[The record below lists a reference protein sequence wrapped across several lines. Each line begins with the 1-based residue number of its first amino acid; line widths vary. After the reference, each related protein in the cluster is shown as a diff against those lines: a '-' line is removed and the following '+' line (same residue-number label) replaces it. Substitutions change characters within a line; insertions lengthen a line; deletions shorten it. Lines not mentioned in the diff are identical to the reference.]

1 MVYQTRNIVTESERN
16 RIREIHGFSPKKR
29 DYIFEACVTVDG
41 RYFVIQDE
49 VFDIQEQK
57 TIGNLWGSL
66 DVFKTIF
73 ESIKL
78 EDEGY
83 SQIRENILSLP
94 ILESQQNL
102 YGLRDILLEFEF
114 LQDTWLGRQFQKAGD
129 SVVDFAKTSYEG
141 VKKFGLAISQGDWM
155 GILKLLG
162 QGVKYLLRKLKDALY
177 SNLGMIVDAIL
188 IATGVG
194 AGAAKIAW
202 GMVVALDAY
211 QLLTDDWP
219 GEEKND
225 PFWLKCLFF
234 GFDILGFVSAAA
246 AAKAAKAGIM
256 PLKAL
261 VNSPTRI
268 AQYFEKNPKVKGMI
282 TSMVDGIKQV
292 PALLQSLMKTLATKF
307 PKGAS
312 FINGILGGLK
322 SISTRFTESL
332 QRLLGQTAGK
342 GASAGAKTTGIL
354 YGFEKAIGGH
364 ETKGATMAA
373 GAVANNMD
381 PMVADQYA
389 ELVRTKYNGKDPFD

>member
-16 RIREIHGFSPKKR
+16 RIRGIHGFLPKKR

-49 VFDIQEQK
+49 VFDIQEQR

-78 EDEGY
+78 EDDGY
-83 SQIRENILSLP
+83 SQIRENILSIP

-102 YGLRDILLEFEF
+102 YGLRDTLLEFEF
-114 LQDTWLGRQFQKAGD
+114 LQDTWLGRQFKKAGD
-129 SVVDFAKTSYEG
+129 SAVDFAKTSYEG
-141 VKKFGLAISQGDWM
+141 VKKFGLAISEGDWV
-155 GILKLLG
+155 GILKLLS
-162 QGVKYLLRKLKDALY
+162 QGVRYLLRKLKDALY

-202 GMVVALDAY
+202 GLVVALDAY
-211 QLLTDDWP
+211 QLISDDWP
-219 GEEKND
+219 EEEKND

-312 FINGILGGLK
+312 FINSVLGGLK

-332 QRLLGQTAGK
+332 QKLLGQTAGK
-342 GASAGAKTTGIL
+342 GAAGGVKTGGIL
-354 YGFEKAIGGH
+354 YGFEKVIGGGGH
-364 ETKGATMAA
+364 EAKAA
-373 GAVANNMD
+373 SVAVD
-381 PMVADQYA
+381 PKIADQYA
-389 ELVRTKYNGKDPFD
+389 ELVRTKYGGKDPFD

>member
-1 MVYQTRNIVTESERN
+1 MVYQTRNIVTESEKN
-16 RIREIHGFSPKKR
+16 RISSIHGFTPKKR

-49 VFDIQEQK
+49 VFDIQEQR
-57 TIGNLWGSL
+57 TIGNVWGSL

-73 ESIKL
+73 ESVKL

-102 YGLRDILLEFEF
+102 YALRDILLEFNF
-114 LQDTWLGRQFQKAGD
+114 LQDTWLGRQFKKAGD
-129 SVVDFAKTSYEG
+129 STVDFLKTSYEG
-141 VKKFGLAISQGDWM
+141 VKKFGLAISEGDWM

-162 QGVKYLLRKLKDALY
+162 QGVRYLLRKLKDALY

-194 AGAAKIAW
+194 AGATKIAW
-202 GMVVALDAY
+202 GLVVALDLY
-211 QLLTDDWP
+211 QLLNDDWP
-219 GEEKND
+219 EEEKND
-225 PFWLKCLFF
+225 PFWLKCLFL
-234 GFDILGFVSAAA
+234 GFDILGFTTAAA

-256 PLKAL
+256 PIKAI
-261 VNSPTRI
+261 VNSPARI

-292 PALLQSLMKTLATKF
+292 PALLQSVMTTLSTKF

-332 QRLLGQTAGK
+332 QKLLGQTAGK
-342 GASAGAKTTGIL
+342 GASAGVKTTGVL
-354 YGFEKAIGGH
+354 YGFDKALGVGGK
-364 ETKGATMAA
+364 ETKGMTMAA
-373 GAVANNMD
+373 NGMD
-381 PMVADQYA
+381 P
-389 ELVRTKYNGKDPFD
+389 ELANTYSQLVNSPKYGGKDPFD

>member
-16 RIREIHGFSPKKR
+16 RISSIHGFVPKKR

-83 SQIRENILSLP
+83 SQVRENILSLP

-102 YGLRDILLEFEF
+102 YGLRNILLEFNF
-114 LQDTWLGRQFQKAGD
+114 LQDTWLGRQFKKAGD
-129 SVVDFAKTSYEG
+129 STEDFLKTSYEG
-141 VKKFGLAISQGDWM
+141 VKKFGLAVSQGEWM

-188 IATGVG
+188 IASGVG

-211 QLLTDDWP
+211 QLYTDDWP
-219 GEEKND
+219 EEEKND

-234 GFDILGFVSAAA
+234 GFDILGFTTAAA

-256 PLKAL
+256 PIKAFA
-261 VNSPTRI
+261 NSPLKV
-268 AQYFEKNPKVKGMI
+268 AEYFQKNPKVKGMV
-282 TSMVDGIKQV
+282 TSMMEGIKQV

-312 FINGILGGLK
+312 FINGALGGLK

-332 QRLLGQTAGK
+332 QRLLGQNAGK
-342 GASAGAKTTGIL
+342 GASAGIKTTGVL
-354 YGFEKAIGGH
+354 YGFEKAIGGGGNKS
-364 ETKGATMAA
+364 KGATMAT
-373 GAVANNMD
+373 NNMD
-381 PMVADQYA
+381 P
-389 ELVRTKYNGKDPFD
+389 ELANTYGQLVNSPKYGGKDPFD

>member
-16 RIREIHGFSPKKR
+16 RIRGIHGFSPKKR

-49 VFDIQEQK
+49 VFDIQEQR
-57 TIGNLWGSL
+57 TVGNLWGSL

-73 ESIKL
+73 KNIKL

-83 SQIRENILSLP
+83 SQVRENILSLP

-102 YGLRDILLEFEF
+102 YGLRDILLEFKF

-129 SVVDFAKTSYEG
+129 STVDFLKTSYEG
-141 VKKFGLAISQGDWM
+141 VKKFGLAVSEGEWM

-162 QGVKYLLRKLKDALY
+162 QGVKYVLRKLKDALY

-211 QLLTDDWP
+211 QLISDDWSE
-219 GEEKND
+219 EEKND

-234 GFDILGFVSAAA
+234 GFGILGFVSAAA

-256 PLKAL
+256 PLKAI
-261 VNSPTRI
+261 VNSPTKI

-292 PALLQSLMKTLATKF
+292 PALLQSVMKTLATKF

-312 FINGILGGLK
+312 FINSILGGLK
-322 SISTRFTESL
+322 TISTRFTESL
-332 QRLLGQTAGK
+332 QKLLGQTAGK
-342 GASAGAKTTGIL
+342 GASVGVKTGGIL
-354 YGFEKAIGGH
+354 YGFEKVIGGGGH
-364 ETKGATMAA
+364 EAKAA
-373 GAVANNMD
+373 SVAVD
-381 PMVADQYA
+381 PKIADQYA
-389 ELVRTKYNGKDPFD
+389 ELVRTKYGGKDPFD

>member
-16 RIREIHGFSPKKR
+16 RISSIHGFVPKKR

-73 ESIKL
+73 EGIKL

-114 LQDTWLGRQFQKAGD
+114 LQDTWLGRQFKKAGD
-129 SVVDFAKTSYEG
+129 STADFLKTSYEG
-141 VKKFGLAISQGDWM
+141 VQKFGLAVSQGEWM

-162 QGVKYLLRKLKDALY
+162 QGVKYVLRKLKEALY

-211 QLLTDDWP
+211 QLISDDWP
-219 GEEKND
+219 EEEKNN

-256 PLKAL
+256 PLKAIA
-261 VNSPTRI
+261 NSPTKI

-292 PALLQSLMKTLATKF
+292 PALLQSVMKQLATKF

-342 GASAGAKTTGIL
+342 GASVGAKTTGVL
-354 YGFEKAIGGH
+354 YGFEKVIGGH
-364 ETKGATMAA
+364 ETKGAS
-373 GAVANNMD
+373 VAMD
-381 PMVADQYA
+381 PKIADQYA

>member
-16 RIREIHGFSPKKR
+16 RIRGIHGFSPKKR

-49 VFDIQEQK
+49 VFDIQEQR

-114 LQDTWLGRQFQKAGD
+114 LQDTWLGRQFKKAGD

-141 VKKFGLAISQGDWM
+141 VKKFGLAISEGDWV
-155 GILKLLG
+155 GILKLLS
-162 QGVKYLLRKLKDALY
+162 QGVRYLLRKLKDALY

-202 GMVVALDAY
+202 GLVVALDAY
-211 QLLTDDWP
+211 QLISDDWP
-219 GEEKND
+219 EEEKND

-312 FINGILGGLK
+312 FINSVLGGLK

-332 QRLLGQTAGK
+332 QKLLGQTAGK
-342 GASAGAKTTGIL
+342 GASVGVKTGGIL
-354 YGFEKAIGGH
+354 YGFEKVIGGGGH
-364 ETKGATMAA
+364 EAKAA
-373 GAVANNMD
+373 SVAVD
-381 PMVADQYA
+381 PKIADQYA
-389 ELVRTKYNGKDPFD
+389 ELVRTKYGGKDPFD